1 MPSRIPGFLSEFL
14 EVLLLVVQ
22 PLSDLTDLSAE
33 RGAITTQVLQQPS
46 SQATYIRS
54 ILDPVLIEQ
63 EIKRGVFDPSGL
75 LQTVGYA
82 LKDHCA
88 PMRDSAV
95 DEMIQ
100 VAKSCQGDKIS
111 PSGAFEAFRMCMELL
126 EVMKLV
132 RTTIHWSR
140 CYSVVAK
147 QDIANHQ
154 LQSLRPYLLRTS
166 GQNELKMFQS
176 RESDVGLKR
185 TSAWIRRSRN
195 TLLTQEQTKIHQSRP
210 PEIRAYSKLSTNQQI
225 HVATLM
231 GLVDLVFSP
240 PTDRANAATS
250 PTLLDGSLAATAYPE
265 TLYLDTS
272 RLPALSSEAAEL
284 MALYMSL
291 LLYRQLIQIK
301 ARTGSGVVS
310 PNLPRLQKLKAE
322 LRDISGNRLG
332 CCFSRRHLT
341 KRHDMPD
348 KRADRCSLMRDDI
361 ALQIA
366 KHAHNTALT
375 SQQASAD
382 GCDAPD
388 KQLFDLARSWVATNF
403 HPDSSLSALAR
414 DRLRNAVLDGV
425 VRATSRRG
433 TCSKKLAELHID
445 LDAGGEI
452 KDAGTEPLTDEIRI
466 LVYKITRLA
475 SVHLGT
481 YLPLYEQDGFLEL

>member
-1 MPSRIPGFLSEFL
+1 MPSRIPGFLCEFL

-33 RGAITTQVLQQPS
+33 RGAINTEVHHHS

-100 VAKSCQGDKIS
+100 VAKSCQGEKIS
-111 PSGAFEAFRMCMELL
+111 PSSAFEAFRMCMELL

-140 CYSVVAK
+140 CYSAVAK

-154 LQSLRPYLLRTS
+154 LQSLRPYLIRTS

-176 RESDVGLKR
+176 RDSDNGLKR

-195 TLLTQEQTKIHQSRP
+195 ALLAQEQTKIHQSRP
-210 PEIRAYSKLSTNQQI
+210 PEIRAYSKLSINQQI
-225 HVATLM
+225 HLATMM

-250 PTLLDGSLAATAYPE
+250 STLLDESLTATAYPE

-291 LLYRQLIQIK
+291 LLYRQLIQVR
-301 ARTGSGVVS
+301 ARTGSGTVS
-310 PNLPRLQKLKAE
+310 PSLPRLQKLKAE
-322 LRDISGNRLG
+322 LRDISGSRLG
-332 CCFSRRHLT
+332 YCFSRRHPT

-348 KRADRCSLMRDDI
+348 KRGDRCSLMRDDI

-366 KHAHNTALT
+366 RHAHNKGRTA
-375 SQQASAD
+375 QQDSAD
-382 GCDAPD
+382 GYDAPD
-388 KQLFDLARSWVATNF
+388 KQLCDLARSWVATNF

-414 DRLRNAVLDGV
+414 DRLRNAVLDGI
-425 VRATSRRG
+425 VRTTSRRD
-433 TCSKKLAELHID
+433 TCLKKLGEPHID

>member
-1 MPSRIPGFLSEFL
+1 MPSRIPSFLCEFL
-14 EVLLLVVQ
+14 EVLLLVIQ
-22 PLSDLTDLSAE
+22 PLSDLTDLSTE
-33 RGAITTQVLQQPS
+33 RGAINTQIHQHS

-54 ILDPVLIEQ
+54 MLDPVLIEQ

-75 LQTVGYA
+75 LQAVGYT

-100 VAKSCQGDKIS
+100 MAKSCKGDKMS
-111 PSGAFEAFRMCMELL
+111 PSGALKAFRMCMELL

-132 RTTIHWSR
+132 RPTFQWSI
-140 CYSVVAK
+140 CYSFMVK

-154 LQSLRPYLLRTS
+154 LQSLRPYLIRTS
-166 GQNELKMFQS
+166 GQYELKTFQS
-176 RESDVGLKR
+176 RDSDIGLKR

-195 TLLTQEQTKIHQSRP
+195 ALLAQEQTKIHRSRP
-210 PEIRAYSKLSTNQQI
+210 PEIRAYSKLSINQQI
-225 HVATLM
+225 HLATTM
-231 GLVDLVFSP
+231 GLVDLVFLP
-240 PTDRANAATS
+240 PTDRDAATS
-250 PTLLDGSLAATAYPE
+250 STHPDGSLVATAYPE
-265 TLYLDTS
+265 TLYLDAN
-272 RLPALSSEAAEL
+272 RFPALSSEAAEL
-284 MALYMSL
+284 TALYMSL

-301 ARTGSGVVS
+301 AQTGFETVLPS
-310 PNLPRLQKLKAE
+310 LPRLQKLKAE
-322 LRDISGNRLG
+322 LRAISGSRLG
-332 CCFSRRHLT
+332 YCFSHRYPT
-341 KRHDMPD
+341 KRQVMQD
-348 KRADRCSLMRDDI
+348 KRVDRCSLMRDDI
-361 ALQIA
+361 TLQIVR
-366 KHAHNTALT
+366 HAHKAR
-375 SQQASAD
+375 SAQQDSAD

-388 KQLFDLARSWVATNF
+388 KQLLDLARSWVATNF

-425 VRATSRRG
+425 VRATSRRDI
-433 TCSKKLAELHID
+433 CLQKLTTELHVG
-445 LDAGGEI
+445 LDADGEI